1 MLGDEEE
8 KKPGRS
14 LNPLKKP
21 IKRRNMKTVQF
32 TAPSYV
38 EPSDVEYSTE
48 EEGEDDDGYLGQEQ
62 DSAATQNNNQGSDIE
77 QSAVVEPLKTRGQT
91 RDVRLNGE
99 TADSTIQN
107 GVYGQAAPAED
118 VRSSDD
124 TSERSG
130 ANFHSNCFRGL
141 WLTSADDGTAAKSR
155 KGTVRN
161 TDSFFKDDSVETRK
175 INLTPSL
182 LRDDSKGAM
191 ATSIETNDVGLPW
204 ILSGFLTN
212 SLVSSS
218 KRDQALT
225 RLRRTILQKRARKTR
240 NRRKKEACWAGCSN
254 EKTKRARAEKR
265 MSRKPRKLPWR
276 SLGCRLSLRNQL
288 SL

>member
-1 MLGDEEE
+1 
-8 KKPGRS
+8 
-14 LNPLKKP
+14 
-21 IKRRNMKTVQF
+21 MKTVQF

-48 EEGEDDDGYLGQEQ
+48 EEDEGDEGYLGQEQ
-62 DSAATQNNNQGSDIE
+62 DSAATQNNDQGRDIE

-91 RDVRLNGE
+91 RDARQNAE
-99 TADSTIQN
+99 TAETTIRN
-107 GVYGQAAPAED
+107 GVYGQATGVDD

-130 ANFHSNCFRGL
+130 AALCQIWVAGL
-141 WLTSADDGTAAKSR
+141 WLTVADDGTATKSR
-155 KGTVRN
+155 KGTLRN

-191 ATSIETNDVGLPW
+191 ATSTESIDVGLVRG
-204 ILSGFLTN
+204 LSSSLTN
-212 SLVSSS
+212 QLTCSSRRDRASTRS
-218 KRDQALT
+218 KR
-225 RLRRTILQKRARKTR
+225 TIHRKKARKTR

-254 EKTKRARAEKR
+254 GKTKRPRAEKEI
-265 MSRKPRKLPWR
+265 PRKARKLQRR
-276 SLGCRLSLRNQL
+276 SLGCRLSLRNH
-288 SL
+288 

>member
-8 KKPGRS
+8 KKQGHS
-14 LNPLKKP
+14 LNPLKKA

-48 EEGEDDDGYLGQEQ
+48 EEGEGDDGYFGQEQ
-62 DSAATQNNNQGSDIE
+62 DSAATQNIEQGREIE

-91 RDVRLNGE
+91 RDVRQNGE
-99 TADSTIQN
+99 MADSNMRN
-107 GVYGQAAPAED
+107 GAYNQAAAAED

-124 TSERSG
+124 TFERSG
-130 ANFHSNCFRGL
+130 AAFHEIVEL
-141 WLTSADDGTAAKSR
+141 WLTIADDGTAAKSR

-191 ATSIETNDVGLPW
+191 ATSPESNDVGLPR
-204 ILSGFLTN
+204 ILL
-212 SLVSSS
+212 
-218 KRDQALT
+218 
-225 RLRRTILQKRARKTR
+225 RLLD
-240 NRRKKEACWAGCSN
+240 
-254 EKTKRARAEKR
+254 
-265 MSRKPRKLPWR
+265 
-276 SLGCRLSLRNQL
+276 
-288 SL
+288 